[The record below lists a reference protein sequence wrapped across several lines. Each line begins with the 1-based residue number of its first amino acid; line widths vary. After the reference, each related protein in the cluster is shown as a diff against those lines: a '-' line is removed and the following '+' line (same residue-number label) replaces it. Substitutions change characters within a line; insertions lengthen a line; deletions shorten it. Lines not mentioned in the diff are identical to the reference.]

1 MSNHGD
7 FQKDNAFILS
17 KFEEVAGLLE
27 HLKSQN
33 RSLRNQVIGLE
44 FEKEN
49 QYKEIQ
55 NLKKTNQLLKNDIK
69 ELQDNVVKENILIP
83 QNFKIKNKIIKIVSD
98 IKENEVEVSELK
110 NLVALLIEELDSCIH
125 QLEK

>member
-33 RSLRNQVIGLE
+33 RSLKNQVIGLE

>member
-33 RSLRNQVIGLE
+33 RSLRNQVVGLE

>member
-33 RSLRNQVIGLE
+33 RSLRNQVIGLD

-49 QYKEIQ
+49 HFKEIQ
-55 NLKKTNQLLKNDIK
+55 NLKKINQLLKNDIK

>member
-49 QYKEIQ
+49 QCKEIQ

-110 NLVALLIEELDSCIH
+110 NLVALLIEEIDSCIH

>member
-110 NLVALLIEELDSCIH
+110 NLVALLIEEIDSCIH

>member
-49 QYKEIQ
+49 QCKEIQ

-83 QNFKIKNKIIKIVSD
+83 QNFKIKNIY
-98 IKENEVEVSELK
+98 N
-110 NLVALLIEELDSCIH
+110 
-125 QLEK
+125 